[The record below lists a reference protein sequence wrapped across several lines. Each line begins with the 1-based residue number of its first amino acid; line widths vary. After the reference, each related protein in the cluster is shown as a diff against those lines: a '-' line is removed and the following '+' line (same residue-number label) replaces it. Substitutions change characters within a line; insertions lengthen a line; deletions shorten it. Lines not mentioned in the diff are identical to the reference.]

1 LVYGCVPPRTD
12 ATLQCTVASFGEG
25 TRPPGSPFACC
36 SSTVL
41 RTSPRQRNAPWPHP
55 SPWTAPQRLRA
66 PWASCSPQ
74 RRKWKW
80 MWPHL
85 LLLLFA
91 ISDRMLVEDAA
102 GAQFVAAARLL
113 RSHRVCRASLRLL
126 AEAWTV
132 LAQAMLRHKRSK
144 PRRHQLSKHRRRPLM
159 KWLPSPWSQCRRHC
173 LRHHR
178 ASGVIS
184 ARSSHRSRTH
194 WSTPTHCLRPHRPK
208 WRFPAA
214 PSTRGTSP
222 RRLLHRS
229 SP

>member
-1 LVYGCVPPRTD
+1 MAPSVTMDSAAASSSALGLVLAAAPSMEVD
-12 ATLQCTVASFGEG
+12 VA
-25 TRPPGSPFACC
+25 
-36 SSTVL
+36 
-41 RTSPRQRNAPWPHP
+41 
-55 SPWTAPQRLRA
+55 
-66 PWASCSPQ
+66 AS
-74 RRKWKW
+74 
-80 MWPHL
+80 

-113 RSHRVCRASLRLL
+113 RSHRVCRASPRLL

-144 PRRHQLSKHRRRPLM
+144 PRRPQLSKHRRRPLM

-184 ARSSHRSRTH
+184 ARSSHRSCMR
-194 WSTPTHCLRPHRPK
+194 WSTPTHCLRPHRSPQPK
-208 WRFPAA
+208 WRFPEA
-214 PSTRGTSP
+214 PSTRVLAP
-222 RRLLHRS
+222 F
-229 SP
+229 